1 MVYFLSFKIRALQ
14 VFGIRKDRDG
24 CFTPLLAPG
33 AFLFLGG
40 VNHENRRCQMG
51 GQ

>member
-14 VFGIRKDRDG
+14 VSGIRKDRDG
-24 CFTPLLAPG
+24 CLRPFRAPG

-40 VNHENRRCQMG
+40 VNHENR
-51 GQ
+51 